1 MYQLK
6 IDITDRNYL
15 TRTENEGI
23 FKTIESA
30 RRAAQEKR
38 NILFYQYM
46 NHCIKNYSVDIVPVN
61 Q

>member
-6 IDITDRNYL
+6 IDITDHNYL

-38 NILFYQYM
+38 NILFY
-46 NHCIKNYSVDIVPVN
+46 SVDIVPVN

>member
-6 IDITDRNYL
+6 IDITDNNYL
-15 TRTENEGI
+15 TQTEYEGI
-23 FKTIESA
+23 FQTIELA

-38 NILFYQYM
+38 NMLFWQYI
-46 NHCIKNYSVDIVPVN
+46 NHYIKNYIVDIVPLN